1 MEVTK
6 PKKNCII
13 SILANVVLDCN
24 FCFCFAYYFVMS
36 EFDLMGLFFFLFIF
50 CFQCVSCWRLE
61 LDIGA
66 REMGQ

>member
-24 FCFCFAYYFVMS
+24 FCFCFVMS
-36 EFDLMGLFFFLFIF
+36 EFDLMGLFFFF